1 MNNNQ
6 KIPFNFTY
14 YAMKLLGKNLYSNPW
29 TAVSEIVANGIDANA
44 NNIFVLIDIR
54 NKERAIVEIFD
65 DGIGMSYEDLKE
77 KYTLIGRNK
86 RLDKDNV
93 AGKTLGRKG
102 IGKLAAL
109 YLSPCYYLYTKDNY
123 NTTAWVVD
131 TQGINDS
138 DIPALISTKN
148 DINRLVSKSVWS
160 NLATGTMIH
169 LSDVDLRK
177 IGPERLK
184 SLPVIL
190 ADYYLETVIKPNIS
204 VCIISSDKDK
214 IVFKK
219 ISKKINFDTMYGIFD
234 NTRFGYKNKIQSK
247 VYLTKETIDS
257 EVDYSRPTVQ
267 LDENK
272 YKCDGIIE
280 MPNLEGIIK
289 KLPYK
294 MTGWIGIH
302 SSLDNAILT
311 RNSYTGKRF
320 QNHPNALRLYVRGKL
335 AVNNLMNYVA
345 STAAF
350 ASYIEG
356 EISFDVLDDDM
367 FEDASTSN
375 REGYSTSDPRIKV
388 LLEIVGKIITALIIE
403 RNKVGNKINE
413 ELKQIRERKEAEAN
427 EERRRR
433 EEAEQQVQAEREN
446 AQRESIQRKRAET
459 ERDVAIE
466 ESAKAHER
474 LFVLEN
480 NFTSNGEKYKHA
492 THLAVN
498 FSKEIRGI
506 VCDFEKIDFQN
517 TEETMGLIMEIDRSA
532 AKIENLPKFVDSANF
547 SLSSPKIKIDILKLI
562 QEYIEA
568 KGSNRL
574 SYSFNISH
582 SIVKEVDF
590 LEVLM
595 FVENVISNS
604 IKAKAS
610 NLCINSCNI
619 SGKCQIDFIDDG
631 KGLHEKYLSNPQII
645 FKLGETTTP
654 EGFGI
659 GAFHMKEIIKNIGG
673 EITAIPSN
681 VAGLT
686 IRVVI

>member
-1 MNNNQ
+1 MKSNQ

-29 TAVSEIVANGIDANA
+29 TAVSEIVANGIDAKA
-44 NNIFVLIDIR
+44 NNVFVLIDMR

-65 DGIGMSYEDLKE
+65 DGMGMSYEDLRE

-86 RLDKDNV
+86 RLEKDNI

-109 YLSPCYYLYTKDNY
+109 YLSPCYYLYTKN
-123 NTTAWVVD
+123 NGSETAWVVD
-131 TQGINDS
+131 TREISDS
-138 DIPALISTKN
+138 EIPALIQTKY
-148 DINRLVSKSVWS
+148 DINRLISQCIWS
-160 NLATGTMIH
+160 DLQTGTMIH
-169 LSDVDLRK
+169 LSDVDLKK

-190 ADYYLETVIKPNIS
+190 ADYYLETVITSNIS
-204 VCIISSDKDK
+204 VCVINSNQDDII
-214 IVFKK
+214 FKR
-219 ISKKINFDTMYGIFD
+219 ISKNINFDTMYGIFD
-234 NTRFGYKNKIQSK
+234 NTGQGYKNKIQSK
-247 VYLTKETIDS
+247 VYLTKNTVYT
-257 EVDYSRPTVQ
+257 EVDYPRPTVQ

-272 YKCDGIIE
+272 YTCDGEIE
-280 MPNLEGIIK
+280 MTNLQGTLK

-302 SSLDNAILT
+302 SSLNNHILS
-311 RNSYTGKRF
+311 RNSQTGKRF
-320 QNHPNALRLYVRGKL
+320 QHHPNALRLYVRGKL

-375 REGYSTSDPRIKV
+375 REGYSTTDPRIKV
-388 LLEIVGKIITALIIE
+388 LLAIVGKIINTLVNE
-403 RNKVGNKINE
+403 RTKAGNKINE
-413 ELKQIRERKEAEAN
+413 ELKQIKGRKEAEA
-427 EERRRR
+427 EAERKRR
-433 EEAEQQVQAEREN
+433 EVAERQVQAEREK
-446 AQRESIQRKRAET
+446 AQLESNQRKQVEA
-459 ERDVAIE
+459 ERDT
-466 ESAKAHER
+466 AKER

-492 THLAVN
+492 MHLSVN
-498 FSKEIRGI
+498 FSKEIRGFI
-506 VCDFEKIDFQN
+506 CDFEYLDFKN
-517 TEETMGLIMEIDRSA
+517 RKKVMDIIMEIDRSA

-547 SLSSPKIKIDILKLI
+547 SLSSPKIKIDILQLI
-562 QEYIEA
+562 QQYIET
-568 KGSNRL
+568 KGNKRL
-574 SYSFNISH
+574 DYSFNIGH
-582 SIVKEVDF
+582 TVIKEVDF
-590 LEVLM
+590 PEILM

-610 NLCINSCNI
+610 KLYINSCSI
-619 SGKCQIDFIDDG
+619 DGKCQIDFIDNG
-631 KGLHEKYLSNPQII
+631 KGLHQKYLSNPQTI
-645 FKLGETTTP
+645 FELGETTTP

-659 GAFHMKEIIKNIGG
+659 GAFHMKEIIKKIGG
-673 EITAIPSN
+673 KIIAIPSDSM
-681 VAGLT
+681 GLI